1 MVNFEKLYADNQALV
16 FGYLRRLCRDESLAE
31 ELTQETF
38 FRAYINLPSLRKEES
53 APSWLCQIAKNAYFA
68 WYNQHKRLCSPELS
82 EELQSPED
90 LEETVVRKEMG
101 RQAME
106 ALEALE
112 EPYRTVFTLAALE
125 DVPLKEISRRF
136 RKSESWARVIYHR
149 AGKKLA
155 ERLKE
160 FL

>member
-1 MVNFEKLYADNQALV
+1 MVNFEKLYADNQSLV

-38 FRAYINLPSLRKEES
+38 FRAYMNLASLRKGES

-68 WYNQHKRLCSPELS
+68 WYNRQKRHSSLELA
-82 EELQSPED
+82 EELQSPES
-90 LEETVVRKEMG
+90 LEETVVRKELG

-112 EPYRTVFTLAALE
+112 EPYRTVFMLAALE
-125 DVPLKEISRRF
+125 DVPLGEISRRF

-155 ERLKE
+155 ERMKE
-160 FL
+160 YL

>member
-1 MVNFEKLYADNQALV
+1 MVDFEKLYAENQRLV
-16 FGYLRRLCRDESLAE
+16 FGYLCRLSKNESLAE

-38 FRAYINLPSLRKEES
+38 FRAYMNLSSLRKEES

-68 WYNQHKRLCSPELS
+68 WYNQQKRLCSPESL
-82 EELQSPED
+82 EELQSSEQPE
-90 LEETVVRKEMG
+90 EAVVRKEMG

-112 EPYRTVFTLAALE
+112 EPYRTVFRLAALD

-136 RKSESWARVIYHR
+136 QKSESWARVIYHR

-155 ERLKE
+155 ERIKKYL
-160 FL
+160 

>member
-1 MVNFEKLYADNQALV
+1 MVNFEKLYAENQGLV

-38 FRAYINLPSLRKEES
+38 FRAYMNLASLRKEES

-68 WYNQHKRLCSPELS
+68 WYNSQKRHSSLELS
-82 EELQSPED
+82 EELQSPES
-90 LEETVVRKEMG
+90 LEETVVRKELG

-106 ALEALE
+106 ALENLE
-112 EPYRTVFTLAALE
+112 EPYRTVFALAALE
-125 DVPLKEISRRF
+125 DVPLGEISRRF

-155 ERLKE
+155 ERMKD

>member
-1 MVNFEKLYADNQALV
+1 MVNFEKLYADNQGLV

-38 FRAYINLPSLRKEES
+38 FRAYMNLASLRKEES

-68 WYNQHKRLCSPELS
+68 WYNQQKRLCSPESL
-82 EELQSPED
+82 EELQSSEQPE
-90 LEETVVRKEMG
+90 EAVVRKEMG

-112 EPYRTVFTLAALE
+112 EPYRTVFRLAALD

-136 RKSESWARVIYHR
+136 QKSESWARVIYHR

-155 ERLKE
+155 ERIKKYL
-160 FL
+160 

>member
-1 MVNFEKLYADNQALV
+1 MDMKKVCEEYYQTV
-16 FGYLRRLCRDESLAE
+16 YGYLITITGGNYDLAE

-38 FRAYINLPSLRKEES
+38 FRAYINWNRLQDPAK
-53 APSWLCQIAKNAYFA
+53 APVWLCSIARNTYFA
-68 WYNQHKRLCSPELS
+68 WYNRQKRHSAPELS

-106 ALEALE
+106 ALEELE
-112 EPYRTVFTLAALE
+112 EPYRTVFALAALE
-125 DVPLKEISRRF
+125 DVPLGEISRRF
-136 RKSESWARVIYHR
+136 QKSESWARVIYHR

-155 ERLKE
+155 ERMKE